1 MVLMRAQYQPA
12 GSSRQSVTF
21 LANNSSHPIIHGV
34 ALFLNF
40 PTEIKNQMNNFGQ
53 LIVDSIG
60 LNRNAICSGDCAIKC
75 NIVSVVLLVL
85 SIPDTCQFF
94 CNYRHQTPKMYLR
107 AQVPVITCC
116 ATNQTKRNELS
127 ALPHTLAQM

>member
-1 MVLMRAQYQPA
+1 
-12 GSSRQSVTF
+12 
-21 LANNSSHPIIHGV
+21 
-34 ALFLNF
+34 
-40 PTEIKNQMNNFGQ
+40 MNNFGQ

-94 CNYRHQTPKMYLR
+94 CNYRHRTPKMYLR
-107 AQVPVITCC
+107 TQVPVILRIESLVVQ
-116 ATNQTKRNELS
+116 QTKQKEMNDQLS
-127 ALPHTLAQM
+127 HILWLRCGATFIHSSSSQSF

>member
-1 MVLMRAQYQPA
+1 
-12 GSSRQSVTF
+12 
-21 LANNSSHPIIHGV
+21 
-34 ALFLNF
+34 
-40 PTEIKNQMNNFGQ
+40 MNNFGQ

-94 CNYRHQTPKMYLR
+94 CNYRQRTPKMYLR
-107 AQVPVITCC
+107 TQVPVILRIESLHYGSIPI
-116 ATNQTKRNELS
+116 KKM
-127 ALPHTLAQM
+127 H